1 MASTL
6 RSLSEKA
13 VQAENDELE
22 RESLL
27 TYRHWFVISLLFM
40 FNVMVFGFIFLVLMG
55 KIRWGM

>member
-13 VQAENDELE
+13 IQAENDELE
-22 RESLL
+22 RQSLL

-40 FNVMVFGFIFLVLMG
+40 FNVTVFGFIFLVLLG

>member
-13 VQAENDELE
+13 IQAENDELE
-22 RESLL
+22 RQSLL

-40 FNVMVFGFIFLVLMG
+40 FNVMVFGFIILVLLG